1 MRQKKI
7 SFSASYL
14 FVALAALLLIQY
26 WLSPKVDNVS
36 YTQFKNLVKEYK
48 INSVV
53 ISTNQ
58 LKGFETRQDEKK
70 EPLFPEMIY
79 RTPRVDDR
87 NLVEFLEDNNVDIIA
102 ENENTFLKTLLSWV
116 VPALIFVGIWMFAIK
131 KMGQAGPG
139 MMTLGKHKA
148 KIVAQTDLGVDF
160 SSVAGQ
166 DEAKQELEE
175 VIEFLK
181 TPEKF
186 TRLGA
191 KIPKGILLV
200 GPPGTGKTLMAKA
213 VAGESGVPFFS
224 ISGSDFIEMFVGLG
238 AARVRDLFDQ
248 AGKTAPCIVFIDELD
263 ALGKARGI
271 GGISGGHDERE
282 QTLNQLLA
290 EMDGFETNKG
300 VIILAAT
307 NRPEI
312 LDPALLRPGRFDRQI
327 LVDRPDLK
335 ERVAILKVHSKG
347 VTLAD
352 SVDLDVIARRTPGF
366 TGADLANLVNEA
378 TLLAVRKGKDK
389 VDNEE
394 FEQAIDRIIAG
405 LEKKNRV
412 MNDTEK
418 KIVAYHET
426 GHALVAA
433 FTATA
438 EKVHKITIVPRG
450 IGSLGFTMQLPT
462 EDRYLMSKTELLEKI
477 DVLLG
482 GRAAEELT
490 FGEITTGAQNDLQ
503 KATNIARSM
512 VTLYGMNEKLGH
524 ATYNEPGGQ
533 FLQQGIFQQKEIS
546 DETAKLIDD
555 EVRTILD
562 ERMAMVR
569 NLLATKKDLLE
580 KVATALLEKETLESE
595 EFLEL
600 VGLAKEETAPDS
612 KAEEEKESLNQK
624 TESPKTIAVVLLNLG
639 GPERLEDVEPFLF
652 NLFSDRMII
661 RLGPA
666 FMQKTIARFISRR
679 RAPKSAQ
686 AYAKIGGGS
695 PLGRITAEQAQAL
708 EKELAALGSFKV
720 SMAMRYWQPRAK
732 ETLAALQNEG
742 IQHIIAL
749 PLYPHYSIATTG
761 SSVADLVE
769 AGTIVFASLQTLKP
783 SNPGLCSP
791 SISRPWQ
798 QPSKRGRIVRREK
811 ACRCIQRPLP
821 AGEIHPGGRPL
832 CGAPQADH

>member
-14 FVALAALLLIQY
+14 FVALAALLLFQY
-26 WLSPKVDNVS
+26 RLSPKVNNVS
-36 YTQFKNLVKEYK
+36 YTQFKNLVKEFK

-58 LKGFETRQDEKK
+58 LKGFEKRQDGKQ

-79 RTPRVDDR
+79 RTPRVDDK
-87 NLVEFLEDNNVDIIA
+87 NLVEFLEGNNVDIIA
-102 ENENTFLKTLLSWV
+102 ENESTFLKMLLSWV

-224 ISGSDFIEMFVGLG
+224 ITGSDFIEMFVGLG

-248 AGKTAPCIVFIDELD
+248 ASKTAPCIVFIDELD

-335 ERVAILKVHSKG
+335 ERVAILKVHIKG
-347 VTLAD
+347 VTLAE
-352 SVDLDVIARRTPGF
+352 SVDLEVIARRTPGF

-378 TLLAVRKGKDK
+378 TLLAVRKGKDE

-412 MNDTEK
+412 LNDREK
-418 KIVAYHET
+418 KFVAYHET

-433 FTATA
+433 FTVTA

-482 GRAAEELT
+482 GRAAEEMT

-533 FLQQGIFQQKEIS
+533 FLQQQQLFQQKEIS

-562 ERMAMVR
+562 ERMAIVR
-569 NLLATKKDLLE
+569 RLLATKKELLE
-580 KVATALLEKETLESE
+580 KVAIALLEKETLESE
-595 EFLEL
+595 EFMEL
-600 VGLAKEETAPDS
+600 VGLAKEGIVPD
-612 KAEEEKESLNQK
+612 AK
-624 TESPKTIAVVLLNLG
+624 TEEG
-639 GPERLEDVEPFLF
+639 
-652 NLFSDRMII
+652 
-661 RLGPA
+661 
-666 FMQKTIARFISRR
+666 
-679 RAPKSAQ
+679 
-686 AYAKIGGGS
+686 
-695 PLGRITAEQAQAL
+695 
-708 EKELAALGSFKV
+708 KEA
-720 SMAMRYWQPRAK
+720 
-732 ETLAALQNEG
+732 
-742 IQHIIAL
+742 
-749 PLYPHYSIATTG
+749 
-761 SSVADLVE
+761 
-769 AGTIVFASLQTLKP
+769 
-783 SNPGLCSP
+783 
-791 SISRPWQ
+791 
-798 QPSKRGRIVRREK
+798 
-811 ACRCIQRPLP
+811 
-821 AGEIHPGGRPL
+821 
-832 CGAPQADH
+832 

>member
-14 FVALAALLLIQY
+14 FVALAALLLFQY
-26 WLSPKVDNVS
+26 WLSPKVNNVS
-36 YTQFKNLVKEYK
+36 YTQFKNMVREFK
-48 INSVV
+48 ITSVV

-58 LKGFETRQDEKK
+58 LKGFETRQDGKQ

-87 NLVEFLEDNNVDIIA
+87 NLVEFLEGNNVDIIA
-102 ENENTFLKTLLSWV
+102 ENENTFLKMLLSWV

-148 KIVAQTDLGVDF
+148 KIVAQTDLGIDF

-224 ISGSDFIEMFVGLG
+224 ISGSEFIEMFVGLG

-282 QTLNQLLA
+282 QTLNQLLV

-347 VTLAD
+347 VTIAD
-352 SVDLDVIARRTPGF
+352 SVDMDVIARRTPGF

-378 TLLAVRKGKDK
+378 TLLAVRKGKDE

-412 MNDTEK
+412 MNDIEK
-418 KIVAYHET
+418 KFVAYHET
-426 GHALVAA
+426 GHALVAT

-462 EDRYLMSKTELLEKI
+462 EDRFLMSKTELLEKI

-524 ATYNEPGGQ
+524 ATYNEPGNQ

-555 EVRTILD
+555 EVRIILE
-562 ERMAMVR
+562 ERMTEVKS
-569 NLLATKKDLLE
+569 LLATKKVLLE
-580 KVATALLEKETLESE
+580 KVASALLEKETLESE
-595 EFLEL
+595 EFMEL
-600 VGLAKEETAPDS
+600 VGLAKEKTASDL
-612 KAEEEKESLNQK
+612 KAGDGK
-624 TESPKTIAVVLLNLG
+624 
-639 GPERLEDVEPFLF
+639 
-652 NLFSDRMII
+652 
-661 RLGPA
+661 
-666 FMQKTIARFISRR
+666 
-679 RAPKSAQ
+679 
-686 AYAKIGGGS
+686 
-695 PLGRITAEQAQAL
+695 
-708 EKELAALGSFKV
+708 
-720 SMAMRYWQPRAK
+720 
-732 ETLAALQNEG
+732 
-742 IQHIIAL
+742 
-749 PLYPHYSIATTG
+749 
-761 SSVADLVE
+761 
-769 AGTIVFASLQTLKP
+769 
-783 SNPGLCSP
+783 
-791 SISRPWQ
+791 
-798 QPSKRGRIVRREK
+798 K
-811 ACRCIQRPLP
+811 A
-821 AGEIHPGGRPL
+821 
-832 CGAPQADH
+832 

>member
-1 MRQKKI
+1 MKQMKI
-7 SFSASYL
+7 SFSTTYIIIA
-14 FVALAALLLIQY
+14 FAILLLFQY
-26 WLSPKVDNVS
+26 WLSPKVMNVS
-36 YTQFKNLVKEYK
+36 YSQFKNLVREAK
-48 INSVV
+48 ITSVV

-58 LKGFETRQDEKK
+58 LKGFETRQDEKQ
-70 EPLFPEMIY
+70 EPLFPEKIY
-79 RTPRVDDR
+79 RTPRVDDK
-87 NLVEFLEDNNVDIIA
+87 NLVEFLEENAVDIIA
-102 ENENTFLKTLLSWV
+102 ENENTFLRTLLSWV
-116 VPALIFVGIWMFAIK
+116 IPALIFVGIWMFAIRR
-131 KMGQAGPG
+131 MSQAGPG

-175 VIEFLK
+175 IIEFLK
-181 TPEKF
+181 KPEKF

-224 ISGSDFIEMFVGLG
+224 ISGSDFVEMFVGLG

-282 QTLNQLLA
+282 QTLNQLLT
-290 EMDGFETNKG
+290 EMDGFEPNRG

-335 ERVAILKVHSKG
+335 ERVAILKVHAKG
-347 VTLAD
+347 ITLSD
-352 SVDLDVIARRTPGF
+352 SVNLEVIARRTPGF

-378 TLLAVRKGKDK
+378 TLLAVRKGKDE
-389 VDNEE
+389 VENEE
-394 FEQAIDRIIAG
+394 FEMAIDRIVAG

-412 MNDTEK
+412 LNAQEK

-433 FTATA
+433 FSATA

-450 IGSLGFTMQLPT
+450 IGALGFTLQLPT
-462 EDRYLMSKTELLEKI
+462 EDRFLMSKTELLEKI

-490 FGEITTGAQNDLQ
+490 FNEITTGAQNDLQ

-533 FLQQGIFQQKEIS
+533 FMQQGLFQQKEIS

-562 ERMAMVR
+562 ERMATVKS
-569 NLLATKKDLLE
+569 LLATKKDLLE
-580 KVATALLEKETLESE
+580 KVAVSLLEKETLDSE

-600 VGLAKEETAPDS
+600 VGLKKKEIPPQTVTQDG
-612 KAEEEKESLNQK
+612 KE
-624 TESPKTIAVVLLNLG
+624 A
-639 GPERLEDVEPFLF
+639 
-652 NLFSDRMII
+652 
-661 RLGPA
+661 
-666 FMQKTIARFISRR
+666 
-679 RAPKSAQ
+679 
-686 AYAKIGGGS
+686 
-695 PLGRITAEQAQAL
+695 
-708 EKELAALGSFKV
+708 
-720 SMAMRYWQPRAK
+720 
-732 ETLAALQNEG
+732 
-742 IQHIIAL
+742 
-749 PLYPHYSIATTG
+749 
-761 SSVADLVE
+761 
-769 AGTIVFASLQTLKP
+769 
-783 SNPGLCSP
+783 
-791 SISRPWQ
+791 
-798 QPSKRGRIVRREK
+798 
-811 ACRCIQRPLP
+811 
-821 AGEIHPGGRPL
+821 
-832 CGAPQADH
+832 

>member
-14 FVALAALLLIQY
+14 IIALAALLLIQF
-26 WLSPKVDNVS
+26 WLSPRVENVS
-36 YTQFKNLVKEYK
+36 YTQFKNLVKESK

-58 LKGFETRQDEKK
+58 LKGYETRQDQKK

-87 NLVEFLEDNNVDIIA
+87 NLVEFLEDNHVDIIA
-102 ENENTFLKTLLSWV
+102 ENENTFLKTLLSWIL
-116 VPALIFVGIWMFAIK
+116 PALVFVGIWMFAIK

-166 DEAKQELEE
+166 DEAKQELAE

-200 GPPGTGKTLMAKA
+200 GPPGTGKTLLAKA

-263 ALGKARGI
+263 ALGKARGL

-312 LDPALLRPGRFDRQI
+312 LDPALLRPGRFDRHI

-335 ERVAILKVHSKG
+335 ERVAILKVHVKG

-352 SVDLDVIARRTPGF
+352 SVDLEVIARRTPGF

-378 TLLAVRKGKDK
+378 TLLAVRKGREK

-412 MNDTEK
+412 LNDQEK
-418 KIVAYHET
+418 KFVAYHET

-433 FTATA
+433 FTTTA

-482 GRAAEELT
+482 GQAAEELI

-533 FLQQGIFQQKEIS
+533 FLQQQQLFQQKEIS

-555 EVRTILD
+555 EVRTMLE
-562 ERMAMVR
+562 ERMTIAKA
-569 NLLATKKDLLE
+569 LLATKKDLLE

-595 EFLEL
+595 EFMEL
-600 VGLAKEETAPDS
+600 VGLAKEETSPDS
-612 KAEEEKESLNQK
+612 KAAEEK
-624 TESPKTIAVVLLNLG
+624 
-639 GPERLEDVEPFLF
+639 
-652 NLFSDRMII
+652 
-661 RLGPA
+661 
-666 FMQKTIARFISRR
+666 
-679 RAPKSAQ
+679 
-686 AYAKIGGGS
+686 
-695 PLGRITAEQAQAL
+695 
-708 EKELAALGSFKV
+708 
-720 SMAMRYWQPRAK
+720 
-732 ETLAALQNEG
+732 
-742 IQHIIAL
+742 
-749 PLYPHYSIATTG
+749 
-761 SSVADLVE
+761 
-769 AGTIVFASLQTLKP
+769 
-783 SNPGLCSP
+783 
-791 SISRPWQ
+791 
-798 QPSKRGRIVRREK
+798 
-811 ACRCIQRPLP
+811 
-821 AGEIHPGGRPL
+821 
-832 CGAPQADH
+832 

>member
-7 SFSASYL
+7 SFSTSYL
-14 FVALAALLLIQY
+14 LIALAALFLIQY
-26 WLSPKVDNVS
+26 WLSPKVNNVS
-36 YTQFKNLVKEYK
+36 YTQFKQMVAESK

-58 LKGFETRQDEKK
+58 LKGFETQQDEKK
-70 EPLFPEMIY
+70 EPLFPKMIY

-87 NLVEFLEDNNVDIIA
+87 NLVEFLENNKVDIIA
-102 ENENTFLKTLLSWV
+102 ENENTFLKTLLSWI
-116 VPALIFVGIWMFAIK
+116 VPALIFVGIWMFAIR
-131 KMGQAGPG
+131 KMSQAGPG

-175 VIEFLK
+175 VIEFLRK
-181 TPEKF
+181 PEKF

-224 ISGSDFIEMFVGLG
+224 ISGSDFVEMFVGLG

-248 AGKTAPCIVFIDELD
+248 ASKTAPCIVFIDELD

-282 QTLNQLLA
+282 QTLNQLLT
-290 EMDGFETNKG
+290 EMDGFESNKG

-335 ERVAILKVHSKG
+335 ERVAILKVHVKG

-352 SVDLDVIARRTPGF
+352 SVDLEIIARRTPGF

-378 TLLAVRKGKDK
+378 TLLAVRKGLDE
-389 VDNEE
+389 VNLEE
-394 FEQAIDRIIAG
+394 FDQAIDRIIAG

-412 MNDTEK
+412 LNNREK
-418 KIVAYHET
+418 KTVAYHET

-433 FTATA
+433 FTPTA
-438 EKVHKITIVPRG
+438 EKVHKISIVPRG
-450 IGSLGFTMQLPT
+450 IGALGFTLQLPT
-462 EDRYLMSKTELLEKI
+462 EDRFLMSKTELLEKI

-482 GRAAEELT
+482 GRAAEELA

-524 ATYNEPGGQ
+524 ATYNEPGNQ
-533 FLQQGIFQQKEIS
+533 FMQQPFFQHKEIS
-546 DETAKLIDD
+546 DQTARLIDE

-562 ERMAMVR
+562 ERMAHVKG
-569 NLLATKKDLLE
+569 LLATKQDLLE
-580 KVATALLEKETLESE
+580 KIAASLLVKETLEGE
-595 EFLEL
+595 EFVSL
-600 VGLAKEETAPDS
+600 VGIPEETEQPAAAP
-612 KAEEEKESLNQK
+612 
-624 TESPKTIAVVLLNLG
+624 
-639 GPERLEDVEPFLF
+639 PETR
-652 NLFSDRMII
+652 
-661 RLGPA
+661 
-666 FMQKTIARFISRR
+666 
-679 RAPKSAQ
+679 
-686 AYAKIGGGS
+686 
-695 PLGRITAEQAQAL
+695 
-708 EKELAALGSFKV
+708 
-720 SMAMRYWQPRAK
+720 
-732 ETLAALQNEG
+732 ET
-742 IQHIIAL
+742 
-749 PLYPHYSIATTG
+749 
-761 SSVADLVE
+761 
-769 AGTIVFASLQTLKP
+769 
-783 SNPGLCSP
+783 
-791 SISRPWQ
+791 
-798 QPSKRGRIVRREK
+798 
-811 ACRCIQRPLP
+811 
-821 AGEIHPGGRPL
+821 
-832 CGAPQADH
+832 

>member
-7 SFSASYL
+7 SFSTSYIL
-14 FVALAALLLIQY
+14 LALATLFLIQY
-26 WLSPKVDNVS
+26 WISPKVVNVS
-36 YTQFKNLVKEYK
+36 YTQFKNLVTEQK

-58 LKGFETRQDEKK
+58 LKGYETRQDQKK
-70 EPLFPEMIY
+70 EPLFPEKIY

-87 NLVEFLEDNNVDIIA
+87 NLVDFLEKNNIDIIA

-116 VPALIFVGIWMFAIK
+116 VPALIFVGIWMFAIR
-131 KMGQAGPG
+131 KMSQAGPG

-148 KIVAQTDLGVDF
+148 RIVAQTDLGVDF

-166 DEAKQELEE
+166 DEAKEELKE

-181 TPEKF
+181 KPEKF

-312 LDPALLRPGRFDRQI
+312 LDPALLRPGRFDRHI

-335 ERVAILKVHSKG
+335 ERVAILKVHAKG
-347 VTLAD
+347 VALAD
-352 SVDLDVIARRTPGF
+352 SVDLEVIARRTPGF

-389 VDNEE
+389 VDTPE
-394 FEQAIDRIIAG
+394 FEEAIDRIIAG

-412 MNDTEK
+412 LNDREK

-433 FTATA
+433 FSTTA

-462 EDRYLMSKTELLEKI
+462 EDRFLMTKTELLEKI

-512 VTLYGMNEKLGH
+512 VTLYGMNEKLGQ

-533 FLQQGIFQQKEIS
+533 FLQEQQLFQKREIS

-555 EVRTILD
+555 EVRNILT
-562 ERMAMVR
+562 ERMTGVKD
-569 NLLATKKDLLE
+569 LLGTKKDLLE
-580 KVATALLEKETLESE
+580 KVASALLEKETLESE
-595 EFLEL
+595 EFQEL
-600 VGLAKEETAPDS
+600 IDLPKDET
-612 KAEEEKESLNQK
+612 E
-624 TESPKTIAVVLLNLG
+624 
-639 GPERLEDVEPFLF
+639 
-652 NLFSDRMII
+652 
-661 RLGPA
+661 
-666 FMQKTIARFISRR
+666 
-679 RAPKSAQ
+679 
-686 AYAKIGGGS
+686 
-695 PLGRITAEQAQAL
+695 
-708 EKELAALGSFKV
+708 
-720 SMAMRYWQPRAK
+720 
-732 ETLAALQNEG
+732 
-742 IQHIIAL
+742 
-749 PLYPHYSIATTG
+749 
-761 SSVADLVE
+761 
-769 AGTIVFASLQTLKP
+769 
-783 SNPGLCSP
+783 
-791 SISRPWQ
+791 
-798 QPSKRGRIVRREK
+798 
-811 ACRCIQRPLP
+811 P
-821 AGEIHPGGRPL
+821 AGKAAE
-832 CGAPQADH
+832 GARA